1 MINDQISIKGA
12 LIITKNGEVVREI
25 DNLVVDTG
33 KTLVASRI
41 GSNTDNFVNYMGLG
55 ISGWSPVVAGDTAL
69 VSEVGRSAAVSSTSI
84 SNPLDV
90 VFAATFPAGVG
101 SGSIT
106 EAGVFNAASGGTLV
120 ARTAFAVVN
129 KGPDDI
135 VTITW
140 TVTIS

>member
-41 GSNTDNFVNYMGLG
+41 GSNADSFVSYMGVG
-55 ISGWSPVVAGDTAL
+55 TGSTTAAAGDTTL
-69 VSEVGRSAAVSSTSI
+69 VTEIGRSATVSLTSI

-90 VFAATFPAGVG
+90 VFVATFSAGVG

-106 EAGVFNAASGGTLV
+106 EAGLFNAASGGTLV

-135 VTITW
+135 ITITW

>member
-12 LIITKNGEVVREI
+12 LKITKNGEVVREI

-55 ISGWSPVVAGDTAL
+55 TGSTAAAAGDTAL
-69 VSEVGRSAAVSSTSI
+69 VAEVGRSAAVSSTSI

-90 VFAATFPAGVG
+90 VFTATFSAGVA

-106 EAGVFNAASGGTLV
+106 EAGLFNVASGGTLV

-135 VTITW
+135 ITITW

>member
-12 LIITKNGEVVREI
+12 LKITKNGEVVREI

-55 ISGWSPVVAGDTAL
+55 TGSTAAAAGDTAL
-69 VSEVGRSAAVSSTSI
+69 VAEVGRSATVSSTSV
-84 SNPLDV
+84 SNPFDV
-90 VFAATFPAGVG
+90 VFTATFSAGVA

-106 EAGVFNAASGGTLV
+106 EAGLFNAASSGALV
-120 ARTAFAVVN
+120 ARTTFAVVN

-135 VTITW
+135 ITITW

>member
-12 LIITKNGEVVREI
+12 LIITKNREVIREI

-55 ISGWSPVVAGDTAL
+55 TGSTAAAAGDTAL
-69 VSEVGRSAAVSSTSI
+69 VAEIGRSATVSSTSYLT
-84 SNPLDV
+84 PFDV
-90 VFAATFPAGVG
+90 VFAATFPAGVV

-106 EAGVFNAASGGTLV
+106 EAGLFNAASGGTLV

>member
-12 LIITKNGEVVREI
+12 LTITKNGEVVREI
-25 DNLVVDTG
+25 DNLMVDTG

-41 GSNTDNFVNYMGLG
+41 GSNIDNFVDYMGLG
-55 ISGWSPVVAGDTAL
+55 TGSTAAAAGDTAL
-69 VSEVGRSAAVSSTSI
+69 VAEVNRSPAASSTSV

-90 VFAATFPAGVG
+90 VFTSTFSAGVG

-106 EAGVFNAASGGTLV
+106 EAGLFNAASSGLLV
-120 ARTAFAVVN
+120 ARTVFAVVN

-135 VTITW
+135 ITITW